1 MPEVNQIF
9 FSNKELLELLI
20 KKADVHEGKWALAV
34 NFGFS
39 AGNFGPS
46 PDQMAPGGIVAM
58 MQAGIQRAAPETP
71 EAMTGDAS
79 VINPKKK
86 QKG

>member
-20 KKADVHEGKWALAV
+20 RKADVHEGKWVLAV

-39 AGNFGPS
+39 AGNFGPAA
-46 PDQMAPGGIVAM
+46 DQLSPGGVVAM
-58 MQAGIQRAAPETP
+58 MQAGIQRAVPETP
-71 EAMTGDAS
+71 DGMSIDAA
-79 VINPKKK
+79 VVNPKISEA
-86 QKG
+86 

>member
-20 KKADVHEGKWALAV
+20 KKADVHEGKWVLTV

-39 AGNFGPS
+39 AANFGPS
-46 PDQMAPGGIVAM
+46 PDQMSPGAAVAIL
-58 MQAGIQRAAPETP
+58 QTGIQRAPPETP
-71 EAMTGDAS
+71 EATVMDAAL
-79 VINPKKK
+79 VNPA
-86 QKG
+86 